1 MANDTVWQKSQRFG
15 DIASVISG
23 LVMIILA
30 LFVPGMW
37 NILLMTV
44 IIIIWL
50 ILCIVASHR
59 YYLEQNK
66 KDNT

>member
-37 NILLMTV
+37 NTLLMTV

>member
-44 IIIIWL
+44 IIIIWM